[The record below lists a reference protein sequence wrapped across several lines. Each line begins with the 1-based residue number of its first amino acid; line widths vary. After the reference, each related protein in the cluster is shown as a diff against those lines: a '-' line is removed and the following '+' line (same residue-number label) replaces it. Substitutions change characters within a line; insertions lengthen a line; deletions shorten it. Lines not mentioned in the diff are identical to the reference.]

1 MSVRDEDVRS
11 PANTVHSNIEHTELA
26 SARVR
31 IHIENFVDDGVE
43 VHEPSI
49 LSQVV
54 LRFAQERIC
63 LAVATV
69 NGDFTRLCQ

>member
-1 MSVRDEDVRS
+1 MIARS
-11 PANTVHSNIEHTELA
+11 MDLTELA

-31 IHIENFVDDGVE
+31 IHIENFVDDRVK

-49 LSQVV
+49 FSQVV
-54 LRFAQERIC
+54 LRFAQECIG

-69 NGDFTRLCQ
+69 DGDFTRLCE